1 MTIKDI
7 KKPEN
12 VRSGQTYNINGLDI
26 RDTKNSIYSYSNE
39 NSDSNQKNDEDTIN
53 GLTEANYKELYTSLE
68 KYLNRINLRA
78 VFSQL
83 FLIDQ
88 YELLLEKGYTKLA
101 ATYYRQLEN
110 MRTIEQLSQHLE
122 HHYGDELKDIRIFD
136 KEVD

>member
-7 KKPEN
+7 KKPESE
-12 VRSGQTYNINGLDI
+12 RTYYSNNANGLNTQDI
-26 RDTKNSIYSYSNE
+26 KDDIYIHSTE
-39 NSDSNQKNDEDTIN
+39 KVGSNQKNDEDTIN
-53 GLTEANYKELYTSLE
+53 GLIEANYENLYTSLE
-68 KYLNRINLRA
+68 EYLDRINLRA
-78 VFSQL
+78 VFGQQ

-88 YELLLEKGYTKLA
+88 YESQLEKGYTKLA
-101 ATYYRQLEN
+101 VSYYRQLEN

>member
-12 VRSGQTYNINGLDI
+12 VRSGQTNNINGLDVGY
-26 RDTKNSIYSYSNE
+26 TKNSIYSYSNE

-53 GLTEANYKELYTSLE
+53 GLIEANYENLYTSLE
-68 KYLNRINLRA
+68 EYLDRINLRA
-78 VFSQL
+78 VFGQQ

-88 YELLLEKGYTKLA
+88 YESLLEKGYTKLA
-101 ATYYRQLEN
+101 VSYYRQLEN